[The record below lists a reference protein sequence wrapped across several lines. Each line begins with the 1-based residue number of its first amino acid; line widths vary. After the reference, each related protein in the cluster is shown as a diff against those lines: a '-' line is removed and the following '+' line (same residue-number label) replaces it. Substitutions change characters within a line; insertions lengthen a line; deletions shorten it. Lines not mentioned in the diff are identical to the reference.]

1 VGADAQAASL
11 REVRPFVIAERGVA
25 RGPYREYSE
34 QREDPMKIKGC
45 VITASR
51 SEYGLLR
58 WIMTAIRDDPEF
70 ELLTSSLEPTSP
82 LSTA

>member
-1 VGADAQAASL
+1 
-11 REVRPFVIAERGVA
+11 
-25 RGPYREYSE
+25 
-34 QREDPMKIKGC
+34 MKIKGC

-82 LSTA
+82 